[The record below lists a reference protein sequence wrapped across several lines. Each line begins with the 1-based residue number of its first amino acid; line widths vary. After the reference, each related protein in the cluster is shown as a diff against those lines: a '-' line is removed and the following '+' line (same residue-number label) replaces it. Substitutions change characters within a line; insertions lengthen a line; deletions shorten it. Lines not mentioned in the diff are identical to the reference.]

1 MVLADNVLVKSQ
13 LRNIIS
19 SRMIIFVAFFD
30 LFIQFPIV
38 APYARDLGASASY
51 VGVIMAAY
59 SATNLIG
66 NIITGRLVDFLGR
79 QTPIIMGAFVTSIA
93 LLGYA
98 ASTTPFILLISRFV
112 HGFASSSLT
121 PGSFAMLGD
130 SSPDNRR
137 ASVMGRSGAF
147 VAVAAVLGPP
157 LAGIGKDYFGTN
169 FVFVTGSI
177 LMAMAGIIFWILSV
191 ETINSDKRTAPLEL
205 RKFFS
210 QSSSLRIF
218 NKGLILACV
227 SVLAFTIGLGGL
239 VTQLPLALASLDLP
253 SSVSGSVFMVY
264 ALAAMVMMVTPIR
277 SLSDRY
283 NRTLFLNVGLITMSI
298 GIATIGLYPGIWG
311 ALLGMVIYGIG
322 FGILFPAA
330 TALVVDSTLVESR
343 GFGFGIFYGVYSA
356 GVVIGSLMS
365 GILTDAYGDSSGIPF
380 ILSAIVVISVSMP
393 SLLSGF
399 RSRA

>member
-1 MVLADNVLVKSQ
+1 MGLADNVLVKSQ

-191 ETINSDKRTAPLEL
+191 ETINSDKRTAPLEV
-205 RKFFS
+205 RQFFS

-239 VTQLPLALASLDLP
+239 VTQLPLALASLDLS

-283 NRTLFLNVGLITMSI
+283 NRTLFLNIGLITMSI
-298 GIATIGLYPGIWG
+298 GIAIIGLYPGIWG

-365 GILTDAYGDSSGIPF
+365 GILTDVYGDSSGIPF
-380 ILSAIVVISVSMP
+380 ILSAMVVIFVAMP

-399 RSRA
+399 KIRT

>member
-311 ALLGMVIYGIG
+311 ALLGMVIYGVG

>member
-1 MVLADNVLVKSQ
+1 MVLTDSGLLKPQ

-66 NIITGRLVDFLGR
+66 NIVTGRLVDFLGR
-79 QTPIIMGAFVTSIA
+79 QTPIVIGAFITSIA

-98 ASTTPFILLISRFV
+98 ASSTPLILLISRVV

-130 SSPDNRR
+130 SSPANRR

-157 LAGIGKDYFGTN
+157 LAGIGKDYFGTD
-169 FVFVTGSI
+169 FVFVAGSI
-177 LMAMAGIIFWILSV
+177 LMAVAGLIFWILSV
-191 ETINSDKRTAPLEL
+191 ETINSDRRSDSLDF

-210 QSSSLRIF
+210 NAGSSKILNR
-218 NKGLILACV
+218 GLILACV

-239 VTQLPLALASLDLP
+239 VTQLPLALASLDLS

-283 NRTLFLNVGLITMSI
+283 NRTLFLNIGLITMST

-311 ALLGMVIYGIG
+311 AFLGMTIYGVG

-330 TALVVDSTLVESR
+330 TALVVDSTLIESR

-365 GILTDAYGDSSGIPF
+365 GILTDVYGDSSGIPF
-380 ILSAIVVISVSMP
+380 ILSAGVVLAVSIP
-393 SLLSGF
+393 SFLSGF
-399 RSRA
+399 RIRT